1 MKLTLKHTEC
11 RDKFTTKTGLLTHY
25 SFICG
30 YIEVYQTVETCQRTV
45 YICTPKFETTV
56 PKIELEIYLDG
67 VYNVIIRDNT
77 GLYSELNFH
86 GYYDTI
92 VDARKIVTATNK
104 KIKELK

>member
-1 MKLTLKHTEC
+1 MKLTLKHKDYRE
-11 RDKFTTKTGLLTHY
+11 KFTTKTGLLTKY

-45 YICTPKFETTV
+45 FISTPKFETTV
-56 PKIELEIYLDG
+56 PKIEIEIYLDG

-77 GLYSELNFH
+77 GKFSELNFH

-92 VDARKIVTATNK
+92 VQARKQVTITNK
-104 KIKELK
+104 IIGGLK